1 MLVTITKVGY
11 GDVFPIT
18 IPGRCVALV
27 AEILGV
33 LIVVVPITIIA
44 YNF

>member
-11 GDVFPIT
+11 GDIVPRT
-18 IPGRCVALV
+18 IPGRCIAMV
-27 AEILGV
+27 AEIIGV
-33 LIVVVPITIIA
+33 FIVVVPITIIA